1 MSEYIIDIPENYYI
15 KEYKTHWMVQIRID
29 NKPTTKNFS
38 FRKNGTKEKA
48 LENAIIFRDKL
59 VKEHNIDLKKRF
71 KKSKI
76 PGVNKTYDKRKN
88 GEKVAYWQT
97 NWSEN
102 GKQGTKRFSTLKYG
116 DSKAKKLAIEHR
128 EKIIKLLKD
137 SGQTLFEKPRPET
150 KIWRYM
156 DFTKFVYMLEKG
168 GLFFPKVESFKDP
181 YEGSYSRGNLSI
193 RKFVFSKAKEKKKFQ
208 GQIDEIKQIKPHIN
222 INCWHMND
230 FESAGMWKLYSKTN
244 ESICIQTTFGRLEK
258 ALPNNIK
265 FGKVKYI
272 NYDKDWIPESDVY
285 YPFIY
290 KRLSFEHERE
300 LRAIFDSSDNY
311 FNESFEKNENGYWIN
326 LNLQTLVQR
335 IYVSPEAQDWFE
347 EVVEKVKNK
356 YNLTLKKVYKSPLNN
371 EPNLE
376 DKKTGHNIV

>member
-181 YEGSYSRGNLSI
+181 Y
-193 RKFVFSKAKEKKKFQ
+193 
-208 GQIDEIKQIKPHIN
+208 
-222 INCWHMND
+222 
-230 FESAGMWKLYSKTN
+230 
-244 ESICIQTTFGRLEK
+244 
-258 ALPNNIK
+258 
-265 FGKVKYI
+265 
-272 NYDKDWIPESDVY
+272 
-285 YPFIY
+285 
-290 KRLSFEHERE
+290 
-300 LRAIFDSSDNY
+300 
-311 FNESFEKNENGYWIN
+311 
-326 LNLQTLVQR
+326 
-335 IYVSPEAQDWFE
+335 
-347 EVVEKVKNK
+347 
-356 YNLTLKKVYKSPLNN
+356 
-371 EPNLE
+371 
-376 DKKTGHNIV
+376 